1 MGGQNNSEEAAEL
14 VATIR
19 GEHVVMKNWFMGSTK
34 DAVQLREK
42 YGPYPGLWKEVL
54 NWPGWKDAR
63 KAYLRFTQGA
73 GAEVEK
79 KDNNNN
85 GTSSSGDVPRKRRS
99 RWGVASNDDGNDRS
113 AKNDTANDY
122 QQQPNKRRSRWGRD
136 GGGPSGG
143 GGNNNNSHYGP
154 SSSTPAPSPASLKPL
169 PGLGLPGMPT
179 NLPPEK
185 QDEFRRL
192 QSKLRD
198 VNDKLSNLD
207 AEAARVDALPRGH
220 RDRSPS
226 PPPGKSMC

>member
-1 MGGQNNSEEAAEL
+1 MSL
-14 VATIR
+14 VTKKLQK
-19 GEHVVMKNWFMGSTK
+19 EHPEWKLQERRVNKFVRRYTKGHKN
-34 DAVQLREK
+34 
-42 YGPYPGLWKEVL
+42 P
-54 NWPGWKDAR
+54 
-63 KAYLRFTQGA
+63 A
-73 GAEVEK
+73 GA
-79 KDNNNN
+79 
-85 GTSSSGDVPRKRRS
+85 
-99 RWGVASNDDGNDRS
+99 DDD
-113 AKNDTANDY
+113 ATAAIY
-122 QQQPNKRRSRWGRD
+122 
-136 GGGPSGG
+136 